1 FLEIDEAA
9 NLLKATEKVT
19 TRYVPL
25 TELAATLLLTGGR
38 LNEVLGLEIND
49 IDFARKTVSIRQN
62 KWRELKRGVERTI
75 PLWPQLET
83 VLKPYIA
90 DRSAVGSRLLF
101 PGFDAAGQEQKL
113 HGKLYKH
120 FTRTAIEAG
129 VVKRVTPQTLR
140 VTYCAARLQSL
151 DNGHPVA
158 MFTVQKEMGHG
169 SLDMIQRVYGRLGQ
183 FRPRTEGV
191 SYDVMKKGDALMQQV
206 K

>member
-1 FLEIDEAA
+1 
-9 NLLKATEKVT
+9 
-19 TRYVPL
+19 
-25 TELAATLLLTGGR
+25 
-38 LNEVLGLEIND
+38 
-49 IDFARKTVSIRQN
+49 
-62 KWRELKRGVERTI
+62 
-75 PLWPQLET
+75 
-83 VLKPYIA
+83 PYISGRA
-90 DRSAVGSRLLF
+90 AVGNRLLF
-101 PGFDAAGQEQKL
+101 PGFKAGKEQTEEQKL

-120 FTRTAIEAG
+120 FTRAAIEAG
-129 VVKRVTPQTLR
+129 LAKRVTPQTLR

-191 SYDVMKKGDALMQQV
+191 SYDVIKQTADLILQV